1 MSDTLVLERIDMNL
15 SRLRLP
21 CIREILQQVTQ
32 SCEKQGKSYLS
43 FLDELLEEEVAQKE
57 QRRIETA
64 LKISG
69 LPFLKSIDE
78 FDFVFHPKLDRQQV
92 MSLFDLTFI
101 RQNGNVIFLGPPGVG
116 KTHLAVS
123 LALKACQA
131 GLSIYFT
138 TMDDLIVKLKKDQEA
153 GRTGKR
159 RSYYKSSLVI
169 VDEVGYTPLTV
180 KNVICSF
187 GSSPSGTKKQVQ

>member
-1 MSDTLVLERIDMNL
+1 MSETLVSERIEANL
-15 SRLRLP
+15 NRLRLP
-21 CIREILQQVTQ
+21 RMRDILERAIVSAEQKGQ
-32 SCEKQGKSYLS
+32 SYLS
-43 FLDELLEEEVAQKE
+43 FLDELLEEEVAHKE

-69 LPFLKSIDE
+69 LPFTKGIDE
-78 FDFVFHPKLDRQQV
+78 FDFTFQPSLDRQKV

-116 KTHLAVS
+116 KTHLAVA

-138 TMDDLIVKLKKDQEA
+138 TMSDLIIKLKKDHEA
-153 GRTGKR
+153 YFPHPK
-159 RSYYKSSLVI
+159 
-169 VDEVGYTPLTV
+169 
-180 KNVICSF
+180 
-187 GSSPSGTKKQVQ
+187 TKY